1 VIQRSIRLASKAA
14 AILLACLAPARAD
27 LIEYVRK
34 PDASYAWKLRHNDTT
49 EAGKIYSL
57 ALTSQTWQGIAW
69 THQLTVY
76 EPTEV
81 RYPDAALLFVTG
93 GSTDRKPRPEDHALG
108 FALAK
113 LCGARVALLPQ
124 VPNQPLLGD
133 RKEDDLITET
143 FVRYLETRDANWP
156 LLFPMVKSAVRAMDA
171 VQELGKEQGK
181 PVSRFVVTGASKRG
195 WTTWLTGEVDP
206 RVVAI
211 APMVIPTLNFRK
223 QIPHQKEVYG
233 QFSEQIEDYVR
244 RGLLKDFDS
253 PEKSGLWTMVDPFT
267 FLPNLKSKPV
277 LQINGTNDPY
287 WTLDSMNLFWDD
299 IPGPKF
305 VLYEPNCGHGLDKDQ
320 GFATTTQTIGA
331 FFRHVIS
338 GRPLPE
344 VSWAHLTG
352 EDGRIGMSI
361 ACEPAAKSCRLWVAK
376 SETKDFRGSEWIS
389 DDLPAVGGDGR
400 YHSEMMPR
408 PETGSVAL
416 FGDLTFEIDGIDYHL
431 STQIRQVDPPA
442 EKP

>member
-1 VIQRSIRLASKAA
+1 VTHRPLAIASKAA
-14 AILLACLAPARAD
+14 AIVVACLAPASAD
-27 LIEYVRK
+27 LVQYLQK
-34 PDASYAWKLRHNDTT
+34 PDASFSWKLLHNDTT
-49 EAGKIYSL
+49 DAGKIHSL
-57 ALTSQTWQGIAW
+57 ALTSQTWQGIVW

-76 EPTEV
+76 EPNELK
-81 RYPDAALLFVTG
+81 YPDAALLFVTG
-93 GSTDRKPRPEDHALG
+93 GSMDRKARPEDHALG

-143 FVRYLETRDANWP
+143 FVRYLETKDPNWP
-156 LLFPMVKSAVRAMDA
+156 LLFPMVKSAIRAMDA

-195 WTTWLTGEVDP
+195 WTTWLTGEMDP

-223 QIPHQKEVYG
+223 QIPHQKEVFG
-233 QFSEQIEDYVR
+233 EFSEQIQDYVR

-253 PEKSGLWTMVDPFT
+253 PEKSELWTMVDPFT
-267 FLPNLKSKPV
+267 FLPNLKNKPV

-299 IPGPKF
+299 IPGPKY

-320 GFATTTQTIGA
+320 GYTMTTQAIGA
-331 FFRHVIS
+331 FFRHAIS
-338 GRPLPE
+338 GRPLPR
-344 VSWAHLTG
+344 VSWRHSDTPDGKLKLEVATQSG
-352 EDGRIGMSI
+352 EPGEVRFLK
-361 ACEPAAKSCRLWVAK
+361 AV
-376 SETKDFRGSEWIS
+376 SEDKDFRDSTWEPVAEGVQGSTVVI
-389 DDLPAVGGDGR
+389 D
-400 YHSEMMPR
+400 R
-408 PETGSVAL
+408 PKTGSVAL
-416 FGDLTFEIDGIDYHL
+416 FGDLRFMIDGIEYHL
-431 STQIRQVDPPA
+431 STQIRQVDPEPA
-442 EKP
+442 E